1 MMFINIILSHMCF
14 GCHLDQDKM
23 FVIFLPEQ
31 VLLAFVLPALLS
43 TNGLMAWSTTDSLAW
58 LKWVYSV

>member
-1 MMFINIILSHMCF
+1 MCF

-23 FVIFLPEQ
+23 FVIFLPKQ

-58 LKWVYSV
+58 LKWVCSL